1 MVGPRNS
8 HWVRPRTAE
17 GRAAFLAEQK
27 AEEERALRPGA
38 GAVVALA
45 LGMGVLVAG
54 VVWVLL

>member
-1 MVGPRNS
+1 MLGPQNS
-8 HWVRPRTAE
+8 HWVRTRTEE

-27 AEEERALRPGA
+27 AEEERALHPGA

-45 LGMGVLVAG
+45 LGVGVLVVG